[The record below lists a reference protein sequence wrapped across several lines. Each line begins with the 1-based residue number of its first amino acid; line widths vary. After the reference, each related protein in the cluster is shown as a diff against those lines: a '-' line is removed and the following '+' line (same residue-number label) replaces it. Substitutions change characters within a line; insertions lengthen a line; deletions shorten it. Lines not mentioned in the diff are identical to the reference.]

1 MRAREDP
8 PTPGGEPPAKE
19 LLGLSSSEFSQA
31 CEALLDRLG
40 EPPYRAA
47 QIRDWVYRR
56 TPAGFGD
63 MTDLPRGLRRE
74 LEARWVLHPLEEAG
88 AEKSADGTRKLLWR
102 RSGGGWIESVSIPD
116 RSRRTFCVSTQEGCP
131 ARCSFCATG
140 RGGYRGQLRASEIVD
155 QVLQMRRIVSEPTNI
170 VYMGMGEP
178 LLNYDAVRRSL
189 EVLTSPEAVG
199 FGARRVTVSTVGV
212 PERIRD
218 LARDFP
224 QVKLA
229 VSLHAPSDEL
239 RSRLVPLNDKH
250 PLSEVLDAVRFHVRT
265 TGKQATFEYVVLTGV
280 NDGEREARAL
290 ARLLRGIPSRI
301 NLIGFNPFP
310 GAPYEKPAVR
320 RVLQFRDR
328 LAREFPGTVT
338 VRRSRGGDIRGACG
352 QLSAHARRES
362 EPRGERRPGAG
373 GGKKRGLLREGLVEG
388 GNWG

>member
-8 PTPGGEPPAKE
+8 PAPGREPPRRE
-19 LLGLSSSEFSQA
+19 VFELSSAEFSSA

-47 QIRDWVYRR
+47 QIRDWLYRR
-56 TPAGFGD
+56 TPERFED

-88 AEKSADGTRKLLWR
+88 AELSADGTRKFLWL
-102 RSGGGWIESVSIPD
+102 RSGAGSVESVAIPD
-116 RSRRTFCVSTQEGCP
+116 RGRVTFCVSTQEGCP
-131 ARCSFCATG
+131 VRCSFCATG

-178 LLNYDAVRRSL
+178 LLNYRAVRTSL
-189 EVLTSPEAVG
+189 EVLTSPGAVG
-199 FGARRVTVSTVGV
+199 FGARRITVSTVGV

-229 VSLHAPSDEL
+229 VSLHAPADEI
-239 RSRLVPLNDKH
+239 RSRIVPLNDKH

-265 TGKQATFEYVVLTGV
+265 SGKQATFEYVILPGV
-280 NDGEREARAL
+280 NDGEGEAKAL

-310 GAPYEKPAVR
+310 GAPYEKPTVR
-320 RVLQFRDR
+320 RVLKFRDW
-328 LAREFPGTVT
+328 LNREFPGAVT
-338 VRRSRGGDIRGACG
+338 VRRSRGEDIRGACG
-352 QLSAHARRES
+352 QLSAHARKQS
-362 EPRGERRPGAG
+362 EPRGERGPGAG
-373 GGKKRGLLREGLVEG
+373 GGKERGLLREGLVEG